1 VSLTVG
7 CHKKGMAFGT
17 GSAVAHR
24 AVDAVAGPRQIEHGK
39 KRKESLFHS
48 FAVDIHG
55 IGMVGVNSS
64 QWW

>member
-39 KRKESLFHS
+39 KRKENHS
-48 FAVDIHG
+48 SIALLSIFMGLVWL
-55 IGMVGVNSS
+55 V
-64 QWW
+64 